1 MNIEQII
8 EAFTQCDKTYKLEVV
23 NAAIEQKEA
32 ITPHLINI
40 LKQILT
46 IPKQYLEDKE
56 SFFYRVDNSCL
67 FAYFENLMLLSI
79 ISLTY
84 QRCTGTGVYLER
96 VCFVRFCVVSLFF
109 QKFFC
114 HLEGCGTVISMYLIF
129 FYVW

>member
-46 IPKQYLEDKE
+46 IPKQY
-56 SFFYRVDNSCL
+56 
-67 FAYFENLMLLSI
+67 
-79 ISLTY
+79 
-84 QRCTGTGVYLER
+84 
-96 VCFVRFCVVSLFF
+96 
-109 QKFFC
+109 
-114 HLEGCGTVISMYLIF
+114 
-129 FYVW
+129 